1 MAKLLGHYIHPML
14 IVFPLGLFVT
24 AIVFDV
30 IRFVTGTPL
39 WSIVSYWM
47 IAAGIIGGLVAAVFG
62 LLDWLGLDSGSRA
75 HRIGAWHG
83 IGNVVVVV
91 LFAISW
97 LLRRGDPGQPSLGAF
112 VLVLIGGGLGLVTG
126 WLGGELV
133 ERLAIG
139 VDEGAHPNAP
149 SSLKTDK
156 VKPRPV

>member
-1 MAKLLGHYIHPML
+1 MPKLLGHYIHPML

-30 IRFVTGTPL
+30 IHFITGTPT
-39 WSIVSYWM
+39 WAVVSYWM

-62 LLDWLGLDSGSRA
+62 LLDWLGLKSASRA
-75 HRIGAWHG
+75 RRVGAWHG
-83 IGNVVVVV
+83 VGNVLVVL

-97 LLRRGDPGQPSLGAF
+97 FMRRDNPSNPSPAAF

-133 ERLAIG
+133 ERLAVG
-139 VDEGAHPNAP
+139 VDEGANPNAP
-149 SSLKTDK
+149 SSLKTDT
-156 VKPRPV
+156 VTRRAG